1 MKTLISKVVTQFGIA
16 CAIASIITTTN
27 LYAADKKAQIENLVQ
42 KYSDYGQFSGSILV
56 AEKGKIIFKKGY
68 GLANMEWEI
77 ANSPTTKFRIGS
89 LTKQFTSM
97 LIMQLVQED
106 KIKLSAKI
114 TEYLPEYRN
123 DTGDKITV
131 HHLLT
136 HTSGIPS
143 YTGLPNFFKDIS
155 RIHFSVDDFTEK
167 YCSGDLQFEPG
178 TTFRYNNSGYFLL
191 GNIIEKITGDT
202 YEKALQERIFEPLNM
217 VNSGYDTTESILK
230 NRASGYEK
238 SLDGFSNAAF
248 LDMSLPFAAGSLY
261 STVEDLYLWDRA
273 LYTEKLLNNKYKEIM
288 FTPFLKNYAYGWGLA
303 DITIEQN
310 EEADKVA
317 SIGHSG
323 GINGFHSLITRLVKD
338 QHVIIQLNNT
348 GGASLSAMRQE
359 ITKVLYGKPFEAP
372 KKSIVSALYKSLQ
385 QSGVTAITST
395 YNRLKEI
402 SPNEYQFSEN
412 QLNNFGYQLLQKTKM
427 IAAVEVM
434 KLNAIEYPESANVH
448 DSLGEV
454 YLANDQKNLALASY
468 ERSLELDPKNAN
480 AQKLIKQLKK

>member
-1 MKTLISKVVTQFGIA
+1 MKMKTLIPKVVIQFGVA

-27 LYAADKKAQIENLVQ
+27 VYAADKKAQIEKLIQ
-42 KYSDYGQFSGSILV
+42 KYADYGQFSGSILV
-56 AEKGKIIFKKGY
+56 AEKGKVIFKKGY
-68 GLANMEWEI
+68 GLANMEWEV
-77 ANSPTTKFRIGS
+77 ANSPITKFRIGS

-97 LIMQLVQED
+97 LIMQLVQEN
-106 KIKLSAKI
+106 KIKLNTKI

-155 RIHFSVDDFTEK
+155 RIHFSVDDFTKK

-178 TTFRYNNSGYFLL
+178 TTFKYNNSGYFLL
-191 GNIIEKITGDT
+191 GNIIEKVTGDT
-202 YEKALQERIFEPLNM
+202 YEKALKKRIFEPVGM
-217 VNSGYDTTESILK
+217 INSGYDTTKSILK

-273 LYTEKLLNNKYKEIM
+273 LYTEKLLNNKNKAIM
-288 FTPFLKNYAYGWGLA
+288 FTPFLQNYAYGWGLT
-303 DITIEQN
+303 DITIDKN

-323 GINGFHSLITRLVKD
+323 GINGFHSLITRIIKD

-348 GGASLSAMRQE
+348 GGASLSEMRQE
-359 ITKVLYGKPFEAP
+359 ITKVLYGKPFDEP
-372 KKSIVSALYKSLQ
+372 KKSIISVLYKSLQ
-385 QSGVTAITST
+385 QSGVTSIAST
-395 YNRLKEI
+395 YNRLKKN
-402 SPNEYQFSEN
+402 SPKKYQFSEN
-412 QLNNFGYQLLQKTKM
+412 KLNNFGYQLLQQKKL

-448 DSLGEV
+448 DSLGEA
-454 YLANDQKNLALASY
+454 YLANGQKNLALASY
-468 ERSLELDPKNAN
+468 EKSLELDPSNAN
-480 AQKLIKQLKK
+480 AKQLKK